1 MANIILHPSLR
12 RPILCLCMALITIS
26 ALCAPPIGKYDVFP
40 GKLGFTDAEN
50 ALYKYLAQEAYD
62 LLDARAEKVASIS
75 TKAGWEERQAYVR
88 ETLLKCVGGFPER
101 TPLNAKVT
109 RTVKKEGYRVEHVI
123 YESLPGYYVT
133 ASMFIP
139 DKAKKNHKTPAI
151 LYCSGHSVDGRM
163 SPTYIRQ
170 MQNFVLKGFIVL
182 AFDPIGQGERIQYLK
197 EDGITS
203 AKAPTKQHS
212 YPGTQMILN
221 GLTATR
227 YAVWDGIRSI
237 DYLLSRSEVDPARIG
252 VTGRSGGGTQT
263 AMISAMDERV
273 AACSP
278 ENYLTTYK
286 RLLQTMGPQDA
297 EQNYYRYIDYGLDQ
311 TDLVL
316 SFAPKPLM
324 MITTT
329 NDIFNVQGVKEIQ
342 KEMERAYKEM
352 GSPSNYRRIEDY
364 AGHEYTR
371 KNNEANYAFF
381 SKNLGLPCDT
391 TLLETVPLTHEE
403 MYATEKG
410 NVYTSLGGETLFS
423 LNLKETEANMKG
435 IVMERSRGDAYFRT
449 VPQKAMALS
458 GYRDCKAAEPIQI
471 GAVMEEAYTVEKYV
485 TKGEGDYSFPYVI
498 FRPKQPTGEY
508 VVYLNAAGKSDPG
521 AISTEI
527 EPMVSK
533 GVTVLAPDLV
543 GYGEMG
549 PGALRG
555 DAWID
560 GVSHNMLY
568 LSNLIGRSLLAVKT
582 ADMVSLVKMLKASG
596 KPTKITGVAN
606 GEMAAVLLHAAAFCN
621 DIDKVVLTGDIC
633 SYYSLASQETY
644 DTHAALNIVPGA
656 LKAYDLPDLAASLA
670 PRPISVVTPA
680 GGYTKSSESQLL
692 KEAGVI
698 RKAFSEKGMSD
709 KLQITG
715 DLSSCF

>member
-1 MANIILHPSLR
+1 MVNNTHHISAHR
-12 RPILCLCMALITIS
+12 FILCLCMALITIS
-26 ALCAPPIGKYDVFP
+26 AFSAPPKGKYDVFP
-40 GKLGFTDAEN
+40 GALGFTDAEN
-50 ALYKYLAQEAYD
+50 ALYKYLTQEAYD

-75 TKAGWEERQAYVR
+75 GKAGWEERQAYVR
-88 ETLLKCVGGFPER
+88 KALLDCVGGFPER

-109 RTVKKEGYRVEHVI
+109 RIIKKDGYRVEQVI

-133 ASMFIP
+133 ASLFVP
-139 DKAKKNHKTPAI
+139 DKTKKNHKTPAI

-163 SPTYIRQ
+163 SPTYIKQ

-197 EDGITS
+197 EDGITPS
-203 AKAPTKQHS
+203 LGPTNQHS

-221 GLTATR
+221 GMTATR
-227 YAVWDGIRSI
+227 YAIWDGIRSI
-237 DYLLSRSEVDPARIG
+237 DYLLSRSEVDPNRIG

-273 AACSP
+273 TACSP

-286 RLLQTMGPQDA
+286 RLLQTKGPQDA
-297 EQNYYRYIDYGLDQ
+297 EQNFYRYIDHGLDQ

-364 AGHEYTR
+364 AGHAYTK

-391 TLLETVPLTHEE
+391 TLLETEPLTHEE
-403 MYATEKG
+403 MFATQTG
-410 NVYTSLGGETLFS
+410 NVYTSIGGETLFS
-423 LNLKETEANMKG
+423 LNLKVADENMKN
-435 IVMERSRGDAYFRT
+435 IARERNRGDAYFRT
-449 VPQKAMALS
+449 VPQKARTLS
-458 GYRDCKAAEPIQI
+458 GYRECKAAEPVQI
-471 GAVMEEAYTVEKYV
+471 GAVREEAYTVEKYL
-485 TKGEGDYSFPYVI
+485 TKGEGDYSFPYII
-498 FRPKQPTGEY
+498 FRPKQSTGEY
-508 VVYLNAAGKSDPG
+508 AVYLNAAGKSDPD

-527 EPMVSK
+527 EPMVAK

-549 PGALRG
+549 PGTLKG

-568 LSNLIGRSLLAVKT
+568 LSNLIGRSLVAVKA
-582 ADMVSLVKMLKASG
+582 ADLVSLVKMLKATEKAS
-596 KPTKITGVAN
+596 KITGVAN
-606 GEMAAVLLHAAAFCN
+606 GEMAAVILHAAAFCN

-633 SYYSLASQETY
+633 SYYSMVSQETY

-670 PRPISVVTPA
+670 PRAISIVPPA
-680 GGYTKSSESQLL
+680 GGYTKSTESQLT
-692 KEAGVI
+692 KEAAVI
-698 RKAFSEKGMSD
+698 QKAFADKGVSD
-709 KLQITG
+709 KLQIAK